1 MLTLT
6 SCILTYREMAR
17 FVAYLPPE
25 KLKELR
31 ENAEAIVA
39 PGKGILAADES
50 TATIGKRFAA
60 INLENT
66 EENRRAYRELLFTTD
81 PEFAKHI
88 SGVILFHETVYQK
101 TKDGKPFVDLL
112 RERGVLP
119 GIKVDLGV
127 VPLAGTADECTTQGL
142 DNLAQRCA
150 QYYKDGCRFAK
161 WRCVL
166 KISSHNPSYL
176 AMLENANV
184 LARYASICQQVSDLR
199 PSYSR
204 LP

>member
-1 MLTLT
+1 
-6 SCILTYREMAR
+6 MAR
-17 FVAYLPPE
+17 FVSYLPPE

-31 ENAEAIVA
+31 ENANAIVA

-101 TKDGKPFVDLL
+101 TKDGKPFVELL

-127 VPLAGTADECTTQGL
+127 VPLGGTADECTTQGL
-142 DNLAQRCA
+142 DNLAQ
-150 QYYKDGCRFAK
+150 
-161 WRCVL
+161 
-166 KISSHNPSYL
+166 
-176 AMLENANV
+176 
-184 LARYASICQQVSDLR
+184 
-199 PSYSR
+199 
-204 LP
+204 